1 MGERFTR
8 IGKYRNELITNFII
22 MCMNKRNYLTAAAM
36 ALAVLSSCGGQKEA
50 RNTSGIDLA
59 NMDTTVSAGQDF
71 FRYAC
76 GGWNDAHPLTAEY
89 SRYGT
94 FDQLAENNQKQLREL
109 IEGLASQQNEAGTVA
124 QKIGDLYNIAMD
136 SVARNEQGFAPV
148 KPMLDKIAALTDKSQ
163 IIPMSVEMR
172 RFQGIGTYF
181 NFYVYA
187 DPKNSALN
195 IFQMGQGGINLGE
208 KEYYLDTDSITEN
221 IRNEYKKYIAKL
233 FALSGFSEAEA
244 QQKVADVMEIET
256 SIAKVSRSAAEL
268 RNPEANYH
276 KMSYADLKKRIPG
289 IDWDAFMTGLGIQAP
304 AELNVEQVES
314 IQEVAR
320 LISALPVSKHVSYL
334 EYNLLDAAASCLSD
348 DFVAARFDFYGK
360 VMSGRQVNQ
369 PRWKR
374 AVNSVNGML
383 GELVG
388 EMYVEKYFPAAA
400 KERMLKL
407 VENLR
412 VALGERIDAQEWMS
426 DSTKVRAHEKLD
438 AFRVKVGYPDK
449 WKDYSKLEIKKDS
462 YWANVCRASEWGFND
477 MISRLGKPVDR
488 DEWLM
493 TPQTVNAYYNPS
505 TNEICFPAAI
515 LQPPFFNMDADDA
528 ANYGAIGV
536 VIGHEMTHG
545 FDDQGRQFD
554 KNGNLTDWWA
564 EGDADRFKE
573 RAQVMV
579 DFFNNIEVLPGLKGN
594 GQLTLGENLADHGG
608 LNVAYLAFRNAT
620 KDAPLEVK
628 EGFTPEQRFFIAYAT
643 LWAGNIRDEQ
653 ARVYTKSDPH
663 SLGKWRVNGA
673 LPHIQAWYD
682 AFQITPDDSLYVAP
696 ENRVN
701 IW

>member
-1 MGERFTR
+1 
-8 IGKYRNELITNFII
+8 
-22 MCMNKRNYLTAAAM
+22 MNKKNYVAVATLAFAMLT
-36 ALAVLSSCGGQKEA
+36 SCAGQKEA
-50 RNTSGIDLA
+50 KSTSGIDLA
-59 NMDTTVSAGQDF
+59 NMDTTVSAGTDF

-94 FDQLAENNQKQLREL
+94 FDELFENSQTQLREL
-109 IEGLASQQNEAGTVA
+109 IEGLAAQKNNQAGSA
-124 QKIGDLYNIAMD
+124 ARKIGDLYNMAMD
-136 SVARNEQGFAPV
+136 SVTLNKQGAEPV
-148 KPMLDKIAALTDKSQ
+148 KAMLDKIAGMKNKNE
-163 IIPMSVEMR
+163 IVPMMTEMAHI
-172 RFQGIGTYF
+172 GIGTYF
-181 NFYVYA
+181 HSYVYA
-187 DPKNSALN
+187 DPKNSSLN

-208 KEYYLDTDSITEN
+208 KEYYLDTDSITQN
-221 IRNEYKKYIAKL
+221 IREQYKLYIGKL
-233 FALSGFSEAEA
+233 FQLAGFSEADA

-256 SIAKVSRSAAEL
+256 AIAKVSRSATEL
-268 RNPEANYH
+268 RDPEANYH
-276 KMSYADLKKRIPG
+276 KMSFDELKKTIAG
-289 IDWDAFMTGLGIQAP
+289 IDWDAYMKGLGIQAP
-304 AELNVEQVES
+304 AELNVEQVEP

-320 LISALPVSKHVSYL
+320 LMNTLPLSKHVSYL

-360 VMSGRQVNQ
+360 VLSGRQVNQ

-400 KERMLKL
+400 KERMVKL
-407 VENLR
+407 VKNLQT
-412 VALGERIDAQEWMS
+412 ALGERIDAQEWMS
-426 DSTKVRAHEKLD
+426 DSTKIRAHEKL
-438 AFRVKVGYPDK
+438 ATFHVKVGYPDK
-449 WKDYSKLEIKKDS
+449 WKDYSKLEIKNDS

-477 MISRLGKPVDR
+477 MYSRIGKPVDK

-515 LQPPFFNMDADDA
+515 LQPPFFNMEADDA

-554 KNGNLTDWWA
+554 KDGNLTDWWA
-564 EGDADRFKE
+564 PGDADRFKE

-579 DFFNNIEVLPGLKGN
+579 DFFNKIEVLPGLQAN
-594 GQLTLGENLADHGG
+594 GELTLGENLADHGG
-608 LNVAYLAFRNAT
+608 LNVAYLAFQNAT
-620 KDAPLEVK
+620 KDAPLGVVD
-628 EGFTPEQRFFIAYAT
+628 GFTPEQRFFLAYAT

-653 ARVYTKSDPH
+653 IRVYTKSDPH

-682 AFQITPDDSLYVAP
+682 AFHITPSDPLYVAP

-701 IW
+701 VW

>member
-1 MGERFTR
+1 
-8 IGKYRNELITNFII
+8 
-22 MCMNKRNYLTAAAM
+22 MNKKNYVAVA
-36 ALAVLSSCGGQKEA
+36 ALALAMMTSCAGQKEA
-50 RNTSGIDLA
+50 KSTSGIDLA
-59 NMDTTVSAGQDF
+59 NMDTTVAAGTDF

-94 FDQLAENNQKQLREL
+94 FDQLFENSQKQLREL
-109 IEGLASQQNEAGTVA
+109 IEGLAAQKNNPAGSAA
-124 QKIGDLYNIAMD
+124 QKIGDLYNMAMD
-136 SVARNEQGFAPV
+136 SVTLNKQGAEPV
-148 KPMLDKIAALTDKSQ
+148 KAMLGKIAALKDKSE
-163 IIPMSVEMR
+163 IIPMMTEMAHI
-172 RFQGIGTYF
+172 GIGTYF
-181 NFYVYA
+181 HSYVYA
-187 DPKNSALN
+187 DPKNSSLN

-208 KEYYLDTDSITEN
+208 KEYYLDNDSITQN
-221 IRNEYKKYIAKL
+221 IREQYKVYIGKL
-233 FALSGFSEAEA
+233 FQLAGFTEAEA

-256 SIAKVSRSAAEL
+256 AIAKASRSATEL
-268 RNPEANYH
+268 RDPEANYH
-276 KMSYADLKKRIPG
+276 KMSFDELKKTISG
-289 IDWDAFMTGLGIQAP
+289 IDWDAYVKGLGIQAP
-304 AELNVEQVES
+304 AELNVEQVEP

-320 LISALPVSKHVSYL
+320 LVNTLPISKHVSYL

-360 VMSGRQVNQ
+360 VLSGRQVNQ

-400 KERMLKL
+400 KERMVKL
-407 VENLR
+407 VKNLQT
-412 VALGERIDAQEWMS
+412 ALGERINAQEWMS
-426 DSTKVRAHEKLD
+426 DSTKVKAQEKLA
-438 AFRVKVGYPDK
+438 AFHVKVGYPDK
-449 WKDYSKLEIKKDS
+449 WKDYSKLDIKKDS
-462 YWANVCRASEWGFND
+462 YWANVCRASEWSFND
-477 MISRLGKPVDR
+477 MYSRLGKPVDK

-515 LQPPFFNMDADDA
+515 LQPPFFNMEADDA

-554 KNGNLTDWWA
+554 KDGNLTDWWA
-564 EGDADRFKE
+564 PGDADRFKE

-579 DFFNNIEVLPGLKGN
+579 DFFNNIEVLPGLHAN
-594 GQLTLGENLADHGG
+594 GELTLGENLADHGG
-608 LNVAYLAFRNAT
+608 LNVAYLAFQNAT
-620 KDAPLEVK
+620 KDAPLGVVD
-628 EGFTPEQRFFIAYAT
+628 GFTPEQRFFLAYAT

-653 ARVYTKSDPH
+653 IRVYTKSDPH
-663 SLGKWRVNGA
+663 SLGRWRVNGA

-682 AFQITPDDSLYVAP
+682 AFHITPSDPLYVAP
-696 ENRVN
+696 EKRVN
-701 IW
+701 VW

>member
-1 MGERFTR
+1 
-8 IGKYRNELITNFII
+8 
-22 MCMNKRNYLTAAAM
+22 MNKKNYVAVATLAFAMLT
-36 ALAVLSSCGGQKEA
+36 SCAGQKEA
-50 RNTSGIDLA
+50 KSTSGIDLA
-59 NMDTTVSAGQDF
+59 NMDTTVSAGTDF

-94 FDQLAENNQKQLREL
+94 FDELFENSQKQLREL
-109 IEGLASQQNEAGTVA
+109 IEGLAAQKNNQAGSAA
-124 QKIGDLYNIAMD
+124 QKIGDLYNMAMD
-136 SVARNEQGFAPV
+136 SVTLNKQGAEPV
-148 KPMLDKIAALTDKSQ
+148 KAMLDKIAGLKDKSE
-163 IIPMSVEMR
+163 IVPMMTEMAHI
-172 RFQGIGTYF
+172 GIGTYF
-181 NFYVYA
+181 HSYVYA
-187 DPKNSALN
+187 DPKNSSLN

-208 KEYYLDTDSITEN
+208 KEYYLDTDSITQN
-221 IRNEYKKYIAKL
+221 IREQYKLYIGKL
-233 FALSGFSEAEA
+233 FQLAGFSEADA

-256 SIAKVSRSAAEL
+256 AIAKVSRSATEL
-268 RNPEANYH
+268 RDPEANYH
-276 KMSYADLKKRIPG
+276 KMSFDELKKTIAG
-289 IDWDAFMTGLGIQAP
+289 IDWDAYMKGLGIQAP
-304 AELNVEQVES
+304 AELNVEQVEP

-320 LISALPVSKHVSYL
+320 LMNTLPLSKHVSYL

-360 VMSGRQVNQ
+360 VLSGRQVNQ

-400 KERMLKL
+400 KERMVKL
-407 VENLR
+407 VKNLQT
-412 VALGERIDAQEWMS
+412 ALGERIDAQEWMS
-426 DSTKVRAHEKLD
+426 DSTKIRAHEKL
-438 AFRVKVGYPDK
+438 ATFHVKVGYPDK
-449 WKDYSKLEIKKDS
+449 WKDYSKLEIKNDS

-477 MISRLGKPVDR
+477 MYSRIGKPVDK

-515 LQPPFFNMDADDA
+515 LQPPFFNMEADDA

-554 KNGNLTDWWA
+554 KDGNLTDWWA
-564 EGDADRFKE
+564 PGDADRFKE

-579 DFFNNIEVLPGLKGN
+579 DFFNKIEVLPGLQAN
-594 GQLTLGENLADHGG
+594 GELTLGENLADHGG
-608 LNVAYLAFRNAT
+608 LNVAYLAFQNAT
-620 KDAPLEVK
+620 KDAPLGVVD
-628 EGFTPEQRFFIAYAT
+628 GFTPEQRFFLAYAT

-653 ARVYTKSDPH
+653 IRVYTKSDPH

-682 AFQITPDDSLYVAP
+682 AFHITPSDPLYVAP

-701 IW
+701 GW

>member
-1 MGERFTR
+1 
-8 IGKYRNELITNFII
+8 
-22 MCMNKRNYLTAAAM
+22 MNKKNYVAVATLAFAMLT
-36 ALAVLSSCGGQKEA
+36 SCAGQKEA
-50 RNTSGIDLA
+50 KSTSGIDLA
-59 NMDTTVSAGQDF
+59 NMDTTVSAGTDF

-94 FDQLAENNQKQLREL
+94 FDELFENSQKQLREL
-109 IEGLASQQNEAGTVA
+109 IEGLAAQKNNQAGSAA
-124 QKIGDLYNIAMD
+124 QKIGDLYNMAMD
-136 SVARNEQGFAPV
+136 SVTLNKQGAEPV
-148 KPMLDKIAALTDKSQ
+148 KAMLDKIAGMKDKSE
-163 IIPMSVEMR
+163 IVPMMTEMAHI
-172 RFQGIGTYF
+172 GIGTYF
-181 NFYVYA
+181 HSYVYA
-187 DPKNSALN
+187 DPKNSSLN

-208 KEYYLDTDSITEN
+208 KEYYLDTDSITQN
-221 IRNEYKKYIAKL
+221 IREQYKLYIGKL
-233 FALSGFSEAEA
+233 FQLAGFSEADA

-256 SIAKVSRSAAEL
+256 AIAKVSRSATEL
-268 RNPEANYH
+268 RDPEANYH
-276 KMSYADLKKRIPG
+276 KMSFDELKKTIAG
-289 IDWDAFMTGLGIQAP
+289 IDWDAYMKGLGIQAP
-304 AELNVEQVES
+304 AELNVEQVEP

-320 LISALPVSKHVSYL
+320 LMNTLPLSKHVSYL

-360 VMSGRQVNQ
+360 VLSGRQVNQ

-388 EMYVEKYFPAAA
+388 EMYVEKYFPAPA
-400 KERMLKL
+400 KERMVKL
-407 VENLR
+407 VKNLQT
-412 VALGERIDAQEWMS
+412 ALGERIDAQEWMS
-426 DSTKVRAHEKLD
+426 DSTKIRAHEKLA
-438 AFRVKVGYPDK
+438 AFHVKVGYPDK
-449 WKDYSKLEIKKDS
+449 WKDYSKLEIKNDS

-477 MISRLGKPVDR
+477 MYSRIGKPVDK

-515 LQPPFFNMDADDA
+515 LQPPFFNMEADDA

-554 KNGNLTDWWA
+554 KDGNLTDWWA
-564 EGDADRFKE
+564 PGDADRFKE

-579 DFFNNIEVLPGLKGN
+579 DFFNKIEVLPGLQAN
-594 GQLTLGENLADHGG
+594 GELTLGENLADHGG
-608 LNVAYLAFRNAT
+608 LNVAYLAFQNAT
-620 KDAPLEVK
+620 KDAPLGVVD
-628 EGFTPEQRFFIAYAT
+628 GFTPEQRFFLAYAT

-653 ARVYTKSDPH
+653 IRVYTKSDPH

-682 AFQITPDDSLYVAP
+682 AFHITPSDPLYVAP

-701 IW
+701 VW

>member
-1 MGERFTR
+1 
-8 IGKYRNELITNFII
+8 
-22 MCMNKRNYLTAAAM
+22 MNKKNYVAVATLAFAMLT
-36 ALAVLSSCGGQKEA
+36 SCAGQKEA
-50 RNTSGIDLA
+50 KSTSGINLA
-59 NMDTTVSAGQDF
+59 NMDTTVSAGTDF

-94 FDQLAENNQKQLREL
+94 FDELFENSQTQLREL
-109 IEGLASQQNEAGTVA
+109 IEGLAAQKNNQAGSAA
-124 QKIGDLYNIAMD
+124 QKIGDLYNMAMD
-136 SVARNEQGFAPV
+136 SVTLNKQGAEPV
-148 KPMLDKIAALTDKSQ
+148 KAMLDKIAGMKDKSE
-163 IIPMSVEMR
+163 IVPMMTEMAHI
-172 RFQGIGTYF
+172 GIGTYF
-181 NFYVYA
+181 HSYVYA
-187 DPKNSALN
+187 DPKNSSLN

-208 KEYYLDTDSITEN
+208 KEYYLDTDSITQN
-221 IRNEYKKYIAKL
+221 IREQYKLYIGKL
-233 FALSGFSEAEA
+233 FQLAGFSEADA

-256 SIAKVSRSAAEL
+256 AIAKVSRSATEL
-268 RNPEANYH
+268 RDPEANYH
-276 KMSYADLKKRIPG
+276 KMSFDELKKTIAG
-289 IDWDAFMTGLGIQAP
+289 IDWDAYMKGLGIQAP
-304 AELNVEQVES
+304 AELNVEQVEP

-320 LISALPVSKHVSYL
+320 LMNTLPLSKHVSYL

-360 VMSGRQVNQ
+360 VLSGRQVNQ

-400 KERMLKL
+400 KERMVKL
-407 VENLR
+407 VKNLQT
-412 VALGERIDAQEWMS
+412 ALGERIDAQEWMS
-426 DSTKVRAHEKLD
+426 DSTKIRAHEKLA
-438 AFRVKVGYPDK
+438 AFHVKVGYPDK
-449 WKDYSKLEIKKDS
+449 WKDYSKLEIKNDS

-477 MISRLGKPVDR
+477 MYSRIGKPVDK

-515 LQPPFFNMDADDA
+515 LQPPFFNMEADDA

-554 KNGNLTDWWA
+554 KDGNLTDWWA
-564 EGDADRFKE
+564 PGDADRFKE

-579 DFFNNIEVLPGLKGN
+579 DFFNKIEVLPGLQAN
-594 GQLTLGENLADHGG
+594 GELTLGENLADHGG
-608 LNVAYLAFRNAT
+608 LNVAYLAFQNAT
-620 KDAPLEVK
+620 KDAPLGVVD
-628 EGFTPEQRFFIAYAT
+628 GFTPEQRFFLAYAT

-653 ARVYTKSDPH
+653 IRVYTKSDPH

-682 AFQITPDDSLYVAP
+682 AFHITPSDPLYVAP

-701 IW
+701 VW

>member
-1 MGERFTR
+1 
-8 IGKYRNELITNFII
+8 
-22 MCMNKRNYLTAAAM
+22 MNKKNYVAVATLAFAMLT
-36 ALAVLSSCGGQKEA
+36 SCAGQKEA
-50 RNTSGIDLA
+50 KSTSGIDLA
-59 NMDTTVSAGQDF
+59 NMDTTVSAGTDF

-94 FDQLAENNQKQLREL
+94 FDELFENSQKQLREL
-109 IEGLASQQNEAGTVA
+109 IEGLAAQKNNQAGSAA
-124 QKIGDLYNIAMD
+124 QKIGDLYNMAMD
-136 SVARNEQGFAPV
+136 SVTLNKQGAEPV
-148 KPMLDKIAALTDKSQ
+148 KAMLDKIAGLKDKSE
-163 IIPMSVEMR
+163 IVPMMTEMAHI
-172 RFQGIGTYF
+172 GIGTYF
-181 NFYVYA
+181 HSYVYA
-187 DPKNSALN
+187 DPKNSSLN

-208 KEYYLDTDSITEN
+208 KEYYLDTDSITQN
-221 IRNEYKKYIAKL
+221 IREQYKLYIGKL
-233 FALSGFSEAEA
+233 FQLAGFSEADA

-256 SIAKVSRSAAEL
+256 AIAKVSRSATEL
-268 RNPEANYH
+268 RDPEANYH
-276 KMSYADLKKRIPG
+276 KMSFDELKKTIAG
-289 IDWDAFMTGLGIQAP
+289 IDWDAYMKGLGIQAP
-304 AELNVEQVES
+304 AELNVEQVEP

-320 LISALPVSKHVSYL
+320 LMNTLPLSKHVSYL

-360 VMSGRQVNQ
+360 VLSGRQVNQ

-400 KERMLKL
+400 KERMVKL
-407 VENLR
+407 VKNLQT
-412 VALGERIDAQEWMS
+412 ALGERIDAQEWMS
-426 DSTKVRAHEKLD
+426 DSTKIRAHEKLA
-438 AFRVKVGYPDK
+438 AFHVKVGYPDK
-449 WKDYSKLEIKKDS
+449 WKDYSKLEIKNDS

-477 MISRLGKPVDR
+477 MYSRIGKPVDK

-515 LQPPFFNMDADDA
+515 LQPPFFNMEADDA

-554 KNGNLTDWWA
+554 KDGNLTDWWA
-564 EGDADRFKE
+564 PGDADRFKE

-579 DFFNNIEVLPGLKGN
+579 DFFNKIEVLPGLQAN
-594 GQLTLGENLADHGG
+594 GELTLGENLADHGG
-608 LNVAYLAFRNAT
+608 LNVAYLAFQNAT
-620 KDAPLEVK
+620 KDAPLGVVD
-628 EGFTPEQRFFIAYAT
+628 GFTPEQRFFLAYAT

-653 ARVYTKSDPH
+653 IRVYTKSDPH

-682 AFQITPDDSLYVAP
+682 AFHITPSDPLYVAP
-696 ENRVN
+696 EKRVN
-701 IW
+701 VW

>member
-1 MGERFTR
+1 
-8 IGKYRNELITNFII
+8 
-22 MCMNKRNYLTAAAM
+22 MNKKNYVAVATLAFAMLT
-36 ALAVLSSCGGQKEA
+36 SCAGQKEA
-50 RNTSGIDLA
+50 KSTSGIDLA
-59 NMDTTVSAGQDF
+59 NMDTTVSAGTDF

-94 FDQLAENNQKQLREL
+94 FDELFENSQKQLREL
-109 IEGLASQQNEAGTVA
+109 IEGLAAQKNNQAGSAA
-124 QKIGDLYNIAMD
+124 QKIGDLYNMAMD
-136 SVARNEQGFAPV
+136 SVTLNKQGAEPV
-148 KPMLDKIAALTDKSQ
+148 KAMLDKIAGMKDKSE
-163 IIPMSVEMR
+163 IVPMMTEMAHI
-172 RFQGIGTYF
+172 GIGTYF
-181 NFYVYA
+181 HSYVYA
-187 DPKNSALN
+187 DPKNSSLN

-208 KEYYLDTDSITEN
+208 KDYYLDTDSITQN
-221 IRNEYKKYIAKL
+221 IREQYKLYIGKL
-233 FALSGFSEAEA
+233 FQLAGFSEADA

-256 SIAKVSRSAAEL
+256 AIAKVSRSATEL
-268 RNPEANYH
+268 RDPEANYH
-276 KMSYADLKKRIPG
+276 KMSFDELKKTIAG
-289 IDWDAFMTGLGIQAP
+289 IDWDAYMKGLGIQAP
-304 AELNVEQVES
+304 AELNVEQVEP

-320 LISALPVSKHVSYL
+320 LMNTLPLSKHVSYL

-360 VMSGRQVNQ
+360 VLSGRQVNQ

-400 KERMLKL
+400 KERMVKL
-407 VENLR
+407 VKNLQT
-412 VALGERIDAQEWMS
+412 ALGERIDAQEWMS
-426 DSTKVRAHEKLD
+426 DSTKIRAHEKL
-438 AFRVKVGYPDK
+438 ATFHVKVGYPDK
-449 WKDYSKLEIKKDS
+449 WKDYSKLEIKNDS

-477 MISRLGKPVDR
+477 MYSRIGKPVDK

-515 LQPPFFNMDADDA
+515 LQPPFFNMEADDA

-554 KNGNLTDWWA
+554 KDGNLTDWWA
-564 EGDADRFKE
+564 PGDADRFKE

-579 DFFNNIEVLPGLKGN
+579 DFFNKIEVLPGLQAN
-594 GQLTLGENLADHGG
+594 GELTLGENLADHGG
-608 LNVAYLAFRNAT
+608 LNVAYLAFQNAT
-620 KDAPLEVK
+620 KDAPLGVVD
-628 EGFTPEQRFFIAYAT
+628 GFTPEQRFFLAYAT

-653 ARVYTKSDPH
+653 IRVYTKSDPH

-682 AFQITPDDSLYVAP
+682 AFHITPSDPLYVAP

-701 IW
+701 VW

>member
-1 MGERFTR
+1 
-8 IGKYRNELITNFII
+8 
-22 MCMNKRNYLTAAAM
+22 MNKKNYVAVATLAFAMLT
-36 ALAVLSSCGGQKEA
+36 SCAGQKEA
-50 RNTSGIDLA
+50 KSTSGIDLA
-59 NMDTTVSAGQDF
+59 NMDTTVSAGTDF

-94 FDQLAENNQKQLREL
+94 FDELFENSQKQLREL
-109 IEGLASQQNEAGTVA
+109 IEGLAAQKNNQAGSAA
-124 QKIGDLYNIAMD
+124 QKIGDLYNMAMD
-136 SVARNEQGFAPV
+136 SVTLNKQGAEPV
-148 KPMLDKIAALTDKSQ
+148 KAMLDKIAGMKDKSE
-163 IIPMSVEMR
+163 IVPMMTEMAHI
-172 RFQGIGTYF
+172 GIGTYF
-181 NFYVYA
+181 RSYVYA
-187 DPKNSALN
+187 DPKNSSLN

-208 KEYYLDTDSITEN
+208 KEYYLDTDSITQN
-221 IRNEYKKYIAKL
+221 IREQYKLYIGKL
-233 FALSGFSEAEA
+233 FQLAGFSEADA

-256 SIAKVSRSAAEL
+256 AIAKVSRSATEL
-268 RNPEANYH
+268 RDPEANYH
-276 KMSYADLKKRIPG
+276 KMSFDELKKTIAG
-289 IDWDAFMTGLGIQAP
+289 IDWDAYMKGLGVQAP
-304 AELNVEQVES
+304 AELNVEQVEP

-320 LISALPVSKHVSYL
+320 LMNTLPLSKHVSYL

-360 VMSGRQVNQ
+360 ILSGRQVNQ

-400 KERMLKL
+400 KERMVKL
-407 VENLR
+407 VKNLQT
-412 VALGERIDAQEWMS
+412 ALGERIDAQEWMS
-426 DSTKVRAHEKLD
+426 DSTKIRAHEKLA
-438 AFRVKVGYPDK
+438 AFHVKVGYPDK
-449 WKDYSKLEIKKDS
+449 WKDYSKLEIKNDS

-477 MISRLGKPVDR
+477 MYSRIGKPVDK

-515 LQPPFFNMDADDA
+515 LQPPFFNMEADDA

-554 KNGNLTDWWA
+554 KDGNLTDWWA
-564 EGDADRFKE
+564 PGDADRFKE

-579 DFFNNIEVLPGLKGN
+579 DFFNKIEVLPGLQAN
-594 GQLTLGENLADHGG
+594 GELTLGENLADHGG
-608 LNVAYLAFRNAT
+608 LNVAYLAFQNAT
-620 KDAPLEVK
+620 KDAPLGVVD
-628 EGFTPEQRFFIAYAT
+628 GFTPEQRFFLAYAT

-653 ARVYTKSDPH
+653 IRVYTKSDPH

-682 AFQITPDDSLYVAP
+682 AFHITPSDPLYVAP

-701 IW
+701 VW

>member
-1 MGERFTR
+1 
-8 IGKYRNELITNFII
+8 
-22 MCMNKRNYLTAAAM
+22 MNKKNYVAVATLAFAMLT
-36 ALAVLSSCGGQKEA
+36 SCAGQKEA
-50 RNTSGIDLA
+50 KSTSGIDLA
-59 NMDTTVSAGQDF
+59 NMDTTVSAGTDF

-94 FDQLAENNQKQLREL
+94 FDELFENSQTQLREL
-109 IEGLASQQNEAGTVA
+109 IEGLAAQKNNQAGSAA
-124 QKIGDLYNIAMD
+124 QKIGDLYNMAMD
-136 SVARNEQGFAPV
+136 SVTLNKQGAEPV
-148 KPMLDKIAALTDKSQ
+148 KAMLDKIAGLKDKSE
-163 IIPMSVEMR
+163 IVPMMTEMAHI
-172 RFQGIGTYF
+172 GIGTYF
-181 NFYVYA
+181 HSYVYA
-187 DPKNSALN
+187 DPKNSSLN

-208 KEYYLDTDSITEN
+208 KEYYLDTDSITQN
-221 IRNEYKKYIAKL
+221 IREQYKLYIGKL
-233 FALSGFSEAEA
+233 FQLAGFSEADA

-256 SIAKVSRSAAEL
+256 AIAKVSRSATEL
-268 RNPEANYH
+268 RDPEANYH
-276 KMSYADLKKRIPG
+276 KMSFDELKKTIAG
-289 IDWDAFMTGLGIQAP
+289 IDWDAYMKGLGIQAP
-304 AELNVEQVES
+304 AELNVEQVEP

-320 LISALPVSKHVSYL
+320 LMNTLPLSKHVSYL

-360 VMSGRQVNQ
+360 VLSGRQVNQ

-400 KERMLKL
+400 KERMVKL
-407 VENLR
+407 VKNLQT
-412 VALGERIDAQEWMS
+412 ALGERIDAQEWMS
-426 DSTKVRAHEKLD
+426 DSTKIRAHEKL
-438 AFRVKVGYPDK
+438 ATFHVKVGYPDK
-449 WKDYSKLEIKKDS
+449 WKDYSKLEIKNDS

-477 MISRLGKPVDR
+477 MYSRIGKPVDK

-515 LQPPFFNMDADDA
+515 LQPPFFNMEADDA

-554 KNGNLTDWWA
+554 KDGNLTDWWA
-564 EGDADRFKE
+564 PGDADRFKE

-579 DFFNNIEVLPGLKGN
+579 DFFNKIEVLPGLQAN
-594 GQLTLGENLADHGG
+594 GELTLGENLADHGG
-608 LNVAYLAFRNAT
+608 LNVAYLAFQNAT
-620 KDAPLEVK
+620 KDAPLGLVD
-628 EGFTPEQRFFIAYAT
+628 GFTPEQRFFLAYAT

-653 ARVYTKSDPH
+653 IRVYTKSDPH

-682 AFQITPDDSLYVAP
+682 AFHITPSDPLYVAP

-701 IW
+701 VW

>member
-1 MGERFTR
+1 
-8 IGKYRNELITNFII
+8 
-22 MCMNKRNYLTAAAM
+22 MNKKNYVAVATLAFAMLT
-36 ALAVLSSCGGQKEA
+36 SCAGQKEA
-50 RNTSGIDLA
+50 KSTSGIDLA
-59 NMDTTVSAGQDF
+59 NMDTTVSAGTDF

-94 FDQLAENNQKQLREL
+94 FDELFENSQKQLREL
-109 IEGLASQQNEAGTVA
+109 IEGLAAQKNNQAGSAA
-124 QKIGDLYNIAMD
+124 QKIGDLYNMAMD
-136 SVARNEQGFAPV
+136 SVTLNKQGAEPV
-148 KPMLDKIAALTDKSQ
+148 KAMLDKIAGMKDKSE
-163 IIPMSVEMR
+163 IVPMMTEMAHI
-172 RFQGIGTYF
+172 GIGTYF
-181 NFYVYA
+181 HSYVYA
-187 DPKNSALN
+187 DPKNSSLN

-208 KEYYLDTDSITEN
+208 KEYYLDTDSITQN
-221 IRNEYKKYIAKL
+221 IREQYKLYIGKL
-233 FALSGFSEAEA
+233 FQLAGFSEADA

-256 SIAKVSRSAAEL
+256 AIAKVSRSATEL
-268 RNPEANYH
+268 RDPEANYH
-276 KMSYADLKKRIPG
+276 KMSFDELKKTIAG
-289 IDWDAFMTGLGIQAP
+289 IDWDAYMKGLGIQAP
-304 AELNVEQVES
+304 AELNVEQVEP

-320 LISALPVSKHVSYL
+320 LMNTLPLSKHVSYL

-360 VMSGRQVNQ
+360 VLSGRQVNQ

-400 KERMLKL
+400 KERMVKL
-407 VENLR
+407 VKNLQT
-412 VALGERIDAQEWMS
+412 ALGERIDAQEWMS
-426 DSTKVRAHEKLD
+426 DSTKIRAHEKL
-438 AFRVKVGYPDK
+438 ATFHVKVGYPDK
-449 WKDYSKLEIKKDS
+449 WKDYSKLEIKNDS

-477 MISRLGKPVDR
+477 MYSRIGKPVDK

-515 LQPPFFNMDADDA
+515 LQPPFFNMEADDA

-554 KNGNLTDWWA
+554 KDGNLTDWWA
-564 EGDADRFKE
+564 PGDADRFKE

-579 DFFNNIEVLPGLKGN
+579 DFFNKIEVLPGLQDN
-594 GQLTLGENLADHGG
+594 GELTLGENLADHGG
-608 LNVAYLAFRNAT
+608 LNVAYLAFQNAT
-620 KDAPLEVK
+620 KDAPLGVVD
-628 EGFTPEQRFFIAYAT
+628 GFTPEQRFFLAYAT

-653 ARVYTKSDPH
+653 IRVYTKSDPH

-682 AFQITPDDSLYVAP
+682 AFHITPSDPLYVAP

-701 IW
+701 VW

>member
-1 MGERFTR
+1 
-8 IGKYRNELITNFII
+8 
-22 MCMNKRNYLTAAAM
+22 MNKKNYVAVATLAFAMLT
-36 ALAVLSSCGGQKEA
+36 SCAGQKEA
-50 RNTSGIDLA
+50 KSTSGIDLA
-59 NMDTTVSAGQDF
+59 NMDTTVSAGTDF

-94 FDQLAENNQKQLREL
+94 FDELFENSQKQLREL
-109 IEGLASQQNEAGTVA
+109 IEGLAAQKNNQAGSAA
-124 QKIGDLYNIAMD
+124 QKIGDLYNMAMD
-136 SVARNEQGFAPV
+136 SVTLNKQGAEPV
-148 KPMLDKIAALTDKSQ
+148 KAMLDKIAGMKDKSE
-163 IIPMSVEMR
+163 IVPMMTEMAHI
-172 RFQGIGTYF
+172 GIGTYLHS
-181 NFYVYA
+181 YVYA
-187 DPKNSALN
+187 DPKNSSLN

-208 KEYYLDTDSITEN
+208 KEYYLDTDSITQN
-221 IRNEYKKYIAKL
+221 IREQYKLYIGKL
-233 FALSGFSEAEA
+233 FQLAGFSEADA

-256 SIAKVSRSAAEL
+256 AIAKVSRSATEL
-268 RNPEANYH
+268 RDPEANYH
-276 KMSYADLKKRIPG
+276 KMSFDELKKTIAG
-289 IDWDAFMTGLGIQAP
+289 IDWDAYMKGLGIQAP
-304 AELNVEQVES
+304 AELNVEQVEP

-320 LISALPVSKHVSYL
+320 LMNTLPLSKHVSYL

-360 VMSGRQVNQ
+360 VLSGRQVNQ

-400 KERMLKL
+400 KERMVKL
-407 VENLR
+407 VKNLQT
-412 VALGERIDAQEWMS
+412 ALGERIDAQEWMS
-426 DSTKVRAHEKLD
+426 DSTKIRAHEKL
-438 AFRVKVGYPDK
+438 ATFHVKVGYPDK
-449 WKDYSKLEIKKDS
+449 WKDYSKLEIKNDS

-477 MISRLGKPVDR
+477 MYSRIGKPVDK

-515 LQPPFFNMDADDA
+515 LQPPFFNMEADDA

-554 KNGNLTDWWA
+554 KDGNLTDWWA
-564 EGDADRFKE
+564 PGDADRFKE

-579 DFFNNIEVLPGLKGN
+579 DFFNKIEVLPGLQAN
-594 GQLTLGENLADHGG
+594 GELTLGENLADHGG
-608 LNVAYLAFRNAT
+608 LNVAYLAFQNAT
-620 KDAPLEVK
+620 KDAPLGVVD
-628 EGFTPEQRFFIAYAT
+628 GFTPEQRFFLAYAT

-653 ARVYTKSDPH
+653 IRVYTKSDPH

-682 AFQITPDDSLYVAP
+682 AFHITPSDPLYVAP

-701 IW
+701 VW

>member
-1 MGERFTR
+1 
-8 IGKYRNELITNFII
+8 
-22 MCMNKRNYLTAAAM
+22 MNKKNYVAVATLAFAMLT
-36 ALAVLSSCGGQKEA
+36 SCAGQKEA
-50 RNTSGIDLA
+50 KSTSGIDLA
-59 NMDTTVSAGQDF
+59 NMDTTVSAGTDF

-94 FDQLAENNQKQLREL
+94 FDELFENSQKQLREL
-109 IEGLASQQNEAGTVA
+109 IEGLAAQKNNQAGSAA
-124 QKIGDLYNIAMD
+124 QKIGDLYNMAMD
-136 SVARNEQGFAPV
+136 SVTLNKQGAEPV
-148 KPMLDKIAALTDKSQ
+148 KAMLDKIADMKDKSE
-163 IIPMSVEMR
+163 IVPMMTEMAHI
-172 RFQGIGTYF
+172 GIGTYF
-181 NFYVYA
+181 RSYVYA
-187 DPKNSALN
+187 DPKNSSLN

-208 KEYYLDTDSITEN
+208 KEYYLDTDSITQN
-221 IRNEYKKYIAKL
+221 IREQYKLYIGKL
-233 FALSGFSEAEA
+233 FQLAGFSEADA

-256 SIAKVSRSAAEL
+256 AIAKVSRSATEL
-268 RNPEANYH
+268 RDPEANYH
-276 KMSYADLKKRIPG
+276 KMSFDELKKTIAG
-289 IDWDAFMTGLGIQAP
+289 IDWDAYMKGLGIQAP
-304 AELNVEQVES
+304 AELNVEQVEP

-320 LISALPVSKHVSYL
+320 LMNTLPLSKHVSYL

-360 VMSGRQVNQ
+360 VLSGRQVNQ

-400 KERMLKL
+400 KERMVKL
-407 VENLR
+407 VKNLQA
-412 VALGERIDAQEWMS
+412 ALGERIDAQEWMS
-426 DSTKVRAHEKLD
+426 DSTKIRAHEKLA
-438 AFRVKVGYPDK
+438 AFHVKVGYPDK
-449 WKDYSKLEIKKDS
+449 WKDYSKLEIKNDS

-477 MISRLGKPVDR
+477 MYSRIGKPVDK

-515 LQPPFFNMDADDA
+515 LQPPFFNMEADDA

-554 KNGNLTDWWA
+554 KDGNLTDWWA
-564 EGDADRFKE
+564 PGDADRFKE

-579 DFFNNIEVLPGLKGN
+579 DFFNKIEVLPGLQAN
-594 GQLTLGENLADHGG
+594 GELTLGENLADHGG
-608 LNVAYLAFRNAT
+608 LNVAYLAFQNAT
-620 KDAPLEVK
+620 KDAPLGVVD
-628 EGFTPEQRFFIAYAT
+628 GFTPEQRFFLAYAT

-653 ARVYTKSDPH
+653 IRVYTKSDPH

-682 AFQITPDDSLYVAP
+682 AFHITPSDPLYVAP

-701 IW
+701 VW

>member
-1 MGERFTR
+1 
-8 IGKYRNELITNFII
+8 
-22 MCMNKRNYLTAAAM
+22 MNKKNYVAVATLAFAMLT
-36 ALAVLSSCGGQKEA
+36 SCAGQKEA
-50 RNTSGIDLA
+50 KSTSGIDLA
-59 NMDTTVSAGQDF
+59 NMDTTVSAGTDF

-94 FDQLAENNQKQLREL
+94 FDELFENSQKQLREL
-109 IEGLASQQNEAGTVA
+109 IEGLAAQKNNQAGSAA
-124 QKIGDLYNIAMD
+124 QKIGDLYNMAMD
-136 SVARNEQGFAPV
+136 SVTLNKQGAEPV
-148 KPMLDKIAALTDKSQ
+148 KAMLDKIAGLKDKSE
-163 IIPMSVEMR
+163 IVPMMTEMAHI
-172 RFQGIGTYF
+172 GIGTYF
-181 NFYVYA
+181 HSYVYA
-187 DPKNSALN
+187 DPKNSSLN

-208 KEYYLDTDSITEN
+208 KEYYLDTDSITQN
-221 IRNEYKKYIAKL
+221 IREQYKLYIGKL
-233 FALSGFSEAEA
+233 FQLAGFSEADA

-256 SIAKVSRSAAEL
+256 AIAKVSRSATEL
-268 RNPEANYH
+268 RDPEANYH
-276 KMSYADLKKRIPG
+276 KMSFDELKKTIAG
-289 IDWDAFMTGLGIQAP
+289 IDWDAYMKGLGVQAP
-304 AELNVEQVES
+304 AELNVEQVEP

-320 LISALPVSKHVSYL
+320 LMNTLPLSKHVSYL

-360 VMSGRQVNQ
+360 VLSGRQVNQ

-400 KERMLKL
+400 KERMVKL
-407 VENLR
+407 VKNLQT
-412 VALGERIDAQEWMS
+412 ALGERIDAQEWMS
-426 DSTKVRAHEKLD
+426 DSTKIRAHEKL
-438 AFRVKVGYPDK
+438 ATFHVKVGYPDK
-449 WKDYSKLEIKKDS
+449 WKDYSKLEIKNDS

-477 MISRLGKPVDR
+477 MYSRIGKPVDK

-515 LQPPFFNMDADDA
+515 LQPPFFNMEADDA

-554 KNGNLTDWWA
+554 KDGNLTDWWA
-564 EGDADRFKE
+564 PGDADRFKE

-579 DFFNNIEVLPGLKGN
+579 DFFNKIEVLPGLQAN
-594 GQLTLGENLADHGG
+594 GELTLGENLADHGG
-608 LNVAYLAFRNAT
+608 LNVAYLAFQNAT
-620 KDAPLEVK
+620 KDAPFGVVD
-628 EGFTPEQRFFIAYAT
+628 GFTPEQRFFLAYAT

-653 ARVYTKSDPH
+653 IRVYTKSDPH

-682 AFQITPDDSLYVAP
+682 AFHITPSDPLYVAP

-701 IW
+701 VW

>member
-1 MGERFTR
+1 
-8 IGKYRNELITNFII
+8 
-22 MCMNKRNYLTAAAM
+22 MNKKNYVAVATLAFAMLT
-36 ALAVLSSCGGQKEA
+36 SCAGQKEA
-50 RNTSGIDLA
+50 KSTSGIDLA
-59 NMDTTVSAGQDF
+59 NMDTTVSAGTDF

-94 FDQLAENNQKQLREL
+94 FDELFENSQKQLREL
-109 IEGLASQQNEAGTVA
+109 IEGLAAQKNNQAGSAA
-124 QKIGDLYNIAMD
+124 QKIGDLYNMAMD
-136 SVARNEQGFAPV
+136 SVTLNKQGAEPV
-148 KPMLDKIAALTDKSQ
+148 KAMLDKIAGMKDKSE
-163 IIPMSVEMR
+163 IVPMMTEMAHI
-172 RFQGIGTYF
+172 GIGTYF
-181 NFYVYA
+181 HSYVYA
-187 DPKNSALN
+187 DPKNSSLN

-208 KEYYLDTDSITEN
+208 KEYYLDTDSITQN
-221 IRNEYKKYIAKL
+221 IREQYKLYIGKL
-233 FALSGFSEAEA
+233 FQLAGFSEADA

-256 SIAKVSRSAAEL
+256 AIAKVSCSATEL
-268 RNPEANYH
+268 RDPEANYH
-276 KMSYADLKKRIPG
+276 KMSFDELKKTIAG
-289 IDWDAFMTGLGIQAP
+289 IDWDAYMKGLGIQAP
-304 AELNVEQVES
+304 AELNVEQVEP

-320 LISALPVSKHVSYL
+320 LMNTLPLSKHVSYL

-360 VMSGRQVNQ
+360 VLSGRQVNQ

-400 KERMLKL
+400 KERMVKL
-407 VENLR
+407 VKNLQT
-412 VALGERIDAQEWMS
+412 ALGERIDAQEWMS
-426 DSTKVRAHEKLD
+426 DSTKIRAHEKLA
-438 AFRVKVGYPDK
+438 AFHVKVGYPDK
-449 WKDYSKLEIKKDS
+449 WKDYSKLEIKNDS

-477 MISRLGKPVDR
+477 MYSRIGKPVDK

-515 LQPPFFNMDADDA
+515 LQPPFFNMEADDA

-554 KNGNLTDWWA
+554 KDGNLTDWWA
-564 EGDADRFKE
+564 PGDADRFKE

-579 DFFNNIEVLPGLKGN
+579 DFFNKIEVLPGLQAN
-594 GQLTLGENLADHGG
+594 GELTLGENLADHGG
-608 LNVAYLAFRNAT
+608 LNVAYLAFQNAT
-620 KDAPLEVK
+620 KDAPLGVVD
-628 EGFTPEQRFFIAYAT
+628 GFTPEQRFFLAYAT

-653 ARVYTKSDPH
+653 IRVYTKSDPH

-682 AFQITPDDSLYVAP
+682 AFHITPSDPLYVAP

-701 IW
+701 VW

>member
-1 MGERFTR
+1 
-8 IGKYRNELITNFII
+8 
-22 MCMNKRNYLTAAAM
+22 MNKKNYVAVATLAFAMLT
-36 ALAVLSSCGGQKEA
+36 SCAGQKEA
-50 RNTSGIDLA
+50 KSTSGIDLA
-59 NMDTTVSAGQDF
+59 NMDTTVSAGTDF

-94 FDQLAENNQKQLREL
+94 FDELFENSQKQLREL
-109 IEGLASQQNEAGTVA
+109 IEGLAAQKNNQAGSAA
-124 QKIGDLYNIAMD
+124 QKIGDLYNMAMD
-136 SVARNEQGFAPV
+136 SVTLNKQGAEPV
-148 KPMLDKIAALTDKSQ
+148 KAMLDKIAGMKDKSE
-163 IIPMSVEMR
+163 IVPMMTEMAHI
-172 RFQGIGTYF
+172 GIGTYF
-181 NFYVYA
+181 HSYVYA
-187 DPKNSALN
+187 DPKNSSLN

-208 KEYYLDTDSITEN
+208 KEYYLDTDSITQN
-221 IRNEYKKYIAKL
+221 IREQYKLYIGKL
-233 FALSGFSEAEA
+233 FQLAGFSEADA

-256 SIAKVSRSAAEL
+256 AIAKVSRSATEL
-268 RNPEANYH
+268 RDPEANYH
-276 KMSYADLKKRIPG
+276 KMSFDELKKTIAG
-289 IDWDAFMTGLGIQAP
+289 IDWDAYMKGLGIQAP
-304 AELNVEQVES
+304 AELNVEQVEP

-320 LISALPVSKHVSYL
+320 LMNTLPLSKHVSYL

-360 VMSGRQVNQ
+360 VLSGRQVNQ

-400 KERMLKL
+400 KERMVKL
-407 VENLR
+407 VKNLQT
-412 VALGERIDAQEWMS
+412 ALGERIDAQEWMS
-426 DSTKVRAHEKLD
+426 DSTKIRAHEKLA
-438 AFRVKVGYPDK
+438 AFHVKVGYPDK
-449 WKDYSKLEIKKDS
+449 WKDYSKLEIKNDS

-477 MISRLGKPVDR
+477 MYSRIGKPVDK

-515 LQPPFFNMDADDA
+515 LQPPFFNMEADDA

-554 KNGNLTDWWA
+554 KDGNLTDWWA
-564 EGDADRFKE
+564 PGDADRFKE

-579 DFFNNIEVLPGLKGN
+579 DFFNKIEVLPGLQAN
-594 GQLTLGENLADHGG
+594 GELTLGENLADHGG
-608 LNVAYLAFRNAT
+608 LNVAYLAFQNAT
-620 KDAPLEVK
+620 KDAPLGVVD
-628 EGFTPEQRFFIAYAT
+628 GFTPEQRFFLAYAT

-653 ARVYTKSDPH
+653 IRVYTKSDPH

-682 AFQITPDDSLYVAP
+682 AFHITPSDPLYVAS

-701 IW
+701 VW

>member
-1 MGERFTR
+1 
-8 IGKYRNELITNFII
+8 
-22 MCMNKRNYLTAAAM
+22 MNKKNYVAVATLAFAMLT
-36 ALAVLSSCGGQKEA
+36 SCAGQKEA
-50 RNTSGIDLA
+50 KSTSGIDLA
-59 NMDTTVSAGQDF
+59 NMDTTVSAGTDF

-94 FDQLAENNQKQLREL
+94 FDELFENSQKQLREL
-109 IEGLASQQNEAGTVA
+109 IEGLAAQNNNQAGSAA
-124 QKIGDLYNIAMD
+124 QKIGDLYNMAMD
-136 SVARNEQGFAPV
+136 SVTLNKQGAEPV
-148 KPMLDKIAALTDKSQ
+148 KAMLDKIAGMKDKSE
-163 IIPMSVEMR
+163 IVPMMTEMAHI
-172 RFQGIGTYF
+172 GIGTYF
-181 NFYVYA
+181 HSYVYA
-187 DPKNSALN
+187 DPKNSSLN

-208 KEYYLDTDSITEN
+208 KEYYLDTDSITQN
-221 IRNEYKKYIAKL
+221 IREQYKLYIGKL
-233 FALSGFSEAEA
+233 FQLAGFSEADA
-244 QQKVADVMEIET
+244 QQKVADVMELET
-256 SIAKVSRSAAEL
+256 AIAKVSRSATEL
-268 RNPEANYH
+268 RDPEANYH
-276 KMSYADLKKRIPG
+276 KMSFDELKKTIAG
-289 IDWDAFMTGLGIQAP
+289 IDWDAYMKGLGIQAP
-304 AELNVEQVES
+304 AELNVEQVDP

-320 LISALPVSKHVSYL
+320 LMNTLPLSKHVSYL

-360 VMSGRQVNQ
+360 VLSGRQVNQ

-400 KERMLKL
+400 KERMVKL
-407 VENLR
+407 VKNLQT
-412 VALGERIDAQEWMS
+412 ALGERIDAQEWMS
-426 DSTKVRAHEKLD
+426 DSTKIRAHEKL
-438 AFRVKVGYPDK
+438 ATFHVKVGYPDK
-449 WKDYSKLEIKKDS
+449 WKDYSKLEIKNDS

-477 MISRLGKPVDR
+477 MYSRIGKPVDK

-515 LQPPFFNMDADDA
+515 LQPPFFNMEADDA

-554 KNGNLTDWWA
+554 KDGNLTDWWA
-564 EGDADRFKE
+564 PGDADRFKE

-579 DFFNNIEVLPGLKGN
+579 DFFNKIEVLPGLQAN
-594 GQLTLGENLADHGG
+594 GELTLGENLADHGG
-608 LNVAYLAFRNAT
+608 LNVAYLAFQNAT
-620 KDAPLEVK
+620 KDAPLGVVD
-628 EGFTPEQRFFIAYAT
+628 GFTPEQRFFLAYAT

-653 ARVYTKSDPH
+653 IRVYTKSDPH

-682 AFQITPDDSLYVAP
+682 AFHITPSDPLYVAP

-701 IW
+701 VW

>member
-1 MGERFTR
+1 
-8 IGKYRNELITNFII
+8 
-22 MCMNKRNYLTAAAM
+22 MNKKNYVAVATLAFAMLT
-36 ALAVLSSCGGQKEA
+36 SCAGQKEA
-50 RNTSGIDLA
+50 KSTSGIDLA
-59 NMDTTVSAGQDF
+59 NMDTTVSAGTDF

-94 FDQLAENNQKQLREL
+94 FDELFENSQKQLREL
-109 IEGLASQQNEAGTVA
+109 IEGLAAQKNNQAGSAA
-124 QKIGDLYNIAMD
+124 QKIGDLYNMAMD
-136 SVARNEQGFAPV
+136 SVTLNKQGAEPV
-148 KPMLDKIAALTDKSQ
+148 KAMLDKIAGMKDKSE
-163 IIPMSVEMR
+163 IVPMMTEMAHI
-172 RFQGIGTYF
+172 GIGTYF
-181 NFYVYA
+181 RSYVYA
-187 DPKNSALN
+187 DPKNSSLN

-208 KEYYLDTDSITEN
+208 KEYYLDTDSITQN
-221 IRNEYKKYIAKL
+221 IREQYKLYIGKL
-233 FALSGFSEAEA
+233 FQLAGFSEADA

-256 SIAKVSRSAAEL
+256 AIAKVSRSATEL
-268 RNPEANYH
+268 RDPEANYH
-276 KMSYADLKKRIPG
+276 KMSFDELKKTIAG
-289 IDWDAFMTGLGIQAP
+289 IDWDAYMKGLGIQAP
-304 AELNVEQVES
+304 AELNVEQVEP

-320 LISALPVSKHVSYL
+320 LMNTLPLSKHVSYL

-360 VMSGRQVNQ
+360 VLSGRQVNQ

-400 KERMLKL
+400 KERMVKL
-407 VENLR
+407 VKNLQT
-412 VALGERIDAQEWMS
+412 ALGERIDAQEWMS
-426 DSTKVRAHEKLD
+426 DSTKIRAHEKLA
-438 AFRVKVGYPDK
+438 AFHVKVGYPDK
-449 WKDYSKLEIKKDS
+449 WKDYSKLEIKNDS

-477 MISRLGKPVDR
+477 MYSRIGKPVDK

-515 LQPPFFNMDADDA
+515 LQPPFFNMEADDA

-554 KNGNLTDWWA
+554 KDGNLTDWWA
-564 EGDADRFKE
+564 PGDADRFKE

-579 DFFNNIEVLPGLKGN
+579 DFFNKIEVLPGLQAN
-594 GQLTLGENLADHGG
+594 GELTLGENLADHGG
-608 LNVAYLAFRNAT
+608 LNVAYLAFQNAT
-620 KDAPLEVK
+620 KDAPLDVVD
-628 EGFTPEQRFFIAYAT
+628 GFTPEQRFFLAYAT

-653 ARVYTKSDPH
+653 IRVYTKSDPH

-682 AFQITPDDSLYVAP
+682 AFHITPSDPLYVAP

-701 IW
+701 VW

>member
-1 MGERFTR
+1 
-8 IGKYRNELITNFII
+8 
-22 MCMNKRNYLTAAAM
+22 MNKKNYVAVATLAFAMLT
-36 ALAVLSSCGGQKEA
+36 SCAGQKEA
-50 RNTSGIDLA
+50 KSTSGIDLA
-59 NMDTTVSAGQDF
+59 NMDTTVSAGTDF

-76 GGWNDAHPLTAEY
+76 GGWNDAHLLTAEY

-94 FDQLAENNQKQLREL
+94 FDELFENSQKQLREL
-109 IEGLASQQNEAGTVA
+109 IEGLAAQKNNQAGSAA
-124 QKIGDLYNIAMD
+124 QKIGDLYNMAMD
-136 SVARNEQGFAPV
+136 SVTLNKQGAEPV
-148 KPMLDKIAALTDKSQ
+148 KAMLDKIAGMKDKSE
-163 IIPMSVEMR
+163 IVPMMTEMAHI
-172 RFQGIGTYF
+172 GIGTYF
-181 NFYVYA
+181 HSYVYA
-187 DPKNSALN
+187 DPKNSSLN

-208 KEYYLDTDSITEN
+208 KEYYLDTDSITQN
-221 IRNEYKKYIAKL
+221 IREQYKLYIGKL
-233 FALSGFSEAEA
+233 FQLAGFSEADA

-256 SIAKVSRSAAEL
+256 AIAKVSRSATEL
-268 RNPEANYH
+268 RDPEANYH
-276 KMSYADLKKRIPG
+276 KMSFDELKKTIAG
-289 IDWDAFMTGLGIQAP
+289 IDWDAYMKGLGIQAP
-304 AELNVEQVES
+304 AELNVEQVEP

-320 LISALPVSKHVSYL
+320 LMNTLPLSKHVSYL

-360 VMSGRQVNQ
+360 VLSGRQVNQ

-400 KERMLKL
+400 KERMVKL
-407 VENLR
+407 VKNLQT
-412 VALGERIDAQEWMS
+412 ALGERIDAQEWMS
-426 DSTKVRAHEKLD
+426 DSTKIRAHEKLA
-438 AFRVKVGYPDK
+438 AFHVKVGYPDK
-449 WKDYSKLEIKKDS
+449 WKDYSKLEIKNDS

-477 MISRLGKPVDR
+477 MYSRIGKPVDK

-515 LQPPFFNMDADDA
+515 LQPPFFNMEADDA

-554 KNGNLTDWWA
+554 KDGNLTDWWA
-564 EGDADRFKE
+564 PGDADRFKE

-579 DFFNNIEVLPGLKGN
+579 DFFNKIEVLPGLQAN
-594 GQLTLGENLADHGG
+594 GELTLGENLADHGG
-608 LNVAYLAFRNAT
+608 LNVAYLAFQNAT
-620 KDAPLEVK
+620 KDAPLGVVD
-628 EGFTPEQRFFIAYAT
+628 GFTPEQRFFLAYAT

-653 ARVYTKSDPH
+653 IRVYTKSDPH

-682 AFQITPDDSLYVAP
+682 AFHITPSDPLYVAP

-701 IW
+701 VW

>member
-1 MGERFTR
+1 
-8 IGKYRNELITNFII
+8 
-22 MCMNKRNYLTAAAM
+22 MNKKNYVAVATLAFAMLT
-36 ALAVLSSCGGQKEA
+36 SCAGQKEA
-50 RNTSGIDLA
+50 KSTSGIDLA
-59 NMDTTVSAGQDF
+59 NMDTTVSAGTDF

-94 FDQLAENNQKQLREL
+94 FDELFENSQKQLREL
-109 IEGLASQQNEAGTVA
+109 IEGLAAKKNNQAGSAA
-124 QKIGDLYNIAMD
+124 QKIGDLYNMAMD
-136 SVARNEQGFAPV
+136 SVTLNKQGAEPV
-148 KPMLDKIAALTDKSQ
+148 KAMLDKIAGMKDKSE
-163 IIPMSVEMR
+163 IVPMMTEMAHI
-172 RFQGIGTYF
+172 GIGTYF
-181 NFYVYA
+181 HSYVYA
-187 DPKNSALN
+187 DPKNSSLN

-208 KEYYLDTDSITEN
+208 KEYYLDTDSITQN
-221 IRNEYKKYIAKL
+221 IREQYKLYIGKL
-233 FALSGFSEAEA
+233 FQLAGFSEADA

-256 SIAKVSRSAAEL
+256 AIAKVSRSATEL
-268 RNPEANYH
+268 RDPEANYH
-276 KMSYADLKKRIPG
+276 KMSFDELKKTIAG
-289 IDWDAFMTGLGIQAP
+289 IDWDAYMKGLGIQAP
-304 AELNVEQVES
+304 AELNVEQVEP

-320 LISALPVSKHVSYL
+320 LMNTLPLSKHVSYL

-360 VMSGRQVNQ
+360 VLSGRQVNQ

-400 KERMLKL
+400 KERMVKL
-407 VENLR
+407 VKNLQT
-412 VALGERIDAQEWMS
+412 ALGERIDAQEWMS
-426 DSTKVRAHEKLD
+426 DSTKIRAHEKL
-438 AFRVKVGYPDK
+438 ATFHVKVGYPDK
-449 WKDYSKLEIKKDS
+449 WKDYSKLEIKNDS

-477 MISRLGKPVDR
+477 MYSRIGKPVDK

-515 LQPPFFNMDADDA
+515 LQPPFFNMEADDA

-554 KNGNLTDWWA
+554 KDGNLTDWWA
-564 EGDADRFKE
+564 PGDADRFKE

-579 DFFNNIEVLPGLKGN
+579 DFFNKIEVLPGLQAN
-594 GQLTLGENLADHGG
+594 GELTLGENLADHGG
-608 LNVAYLAFRNAT
+608 LNVAYLAFQNAT
-620 KDAPLEVK
+620 KDAPLGVVD
-628 EGFTPEQRFFIAYAT
+628 GFTPEQRFFLAYAT

-653 ARVYTKSDPH
+653 IRVYTKSDPH

-682 AFQITPDDSLYVAP
+682 AFHITPSDPLYVAP

-701 IW
+701 VW

>member
-1 MGERFTR
+1 
-8 IGKYRNELITNFII
+8 
-22 MCMNKRNYLTAAAM
+22 MNKKNYVAVATLAFAMLT
-36 ALAVLSSCGGQKEA
+36 SCAGQKEA
-50 RNTSGIDLA
+50 KSTSGIDLA
-59 NMDTTVSAGQDF
+59 NMDTTVSAGTDF

-94 FDQLAENNQKQLREL
+94 FDELFENSQKQLREL
-109 IEGLASQQNEAGTVA
+109 IEGLAAQKNNQAGSAA
-124 QKIGDLYNIAMD
+124 QKIGDLYNMAMD
-136 SVARNEQGFAPV
+136 SVTLNKQGAEPV
-148 KPMLDKIAALTDKSQ
+148 KAMLDKIAGMKDKSE
-163 IIPMSVEMR
+163 IVPMMTEMAHI
-172 RFQGIGTYF
+172 GIGTYF
-181 NFYVYA
+181 HSYVYA
-187 DPKNSALN
+187 DPKNSSLN

-208 KEYYLDTDSITEN
+208 KEYYLDTDSITQN
-221 IRNEYKKYIAKL
+221 IREQYKLYIGKL
-233 FALSGFSEAEA
+233 FQLAGFSEADA

-256 SIAKVSRSAAEL
+256 AIAKVSRSATEL
-268 RNPEANYH
+268 RDPEANYH
-276 KMSYADLKKRIPG
+276 KMSFDELKKTISG
-289 IDWDAFMTGLGIQAP
+289 IDWDAYMKGLGIQAP
-304 AELNVEQVES
+304 AELNVEQVEP

-320 LISALPVSKHVSYL
+320 LMNTLPLSKHVSYL

-360 VMSGRQVNQ
+360 VLSGRQVNQ

-400 KERMLKL
+400 KERMVKL
-407 VENLR
+407 VKNLQT
-412 VALGERIDAQEWMS
+412 ALGERIDAQEWMS
-426 DSTKVRAHEKLD
+426 DSTKIRAHEKL
-438 AFRVKVGYPDK
+438 ATFHVKVGYPDK
-449 WKDYSKLEIKKDS
+449 WKDYSKLEIKNDS

-477 MISRLGKPVDR
+477 MYSRIGKPVDK

-515 LQPPFFNMDADDA
+515 LQPPFFNMEADDA

-554 KNGNLTDWWA
+554 KDGNLTDWWA
-564 EGDADRFKE
+564 PGDADRFKE

-579 DFFNNIEVLPGLKGN
+579 DFFNKIEVLPGLQAN
-594 GQLTLGENLADHGG
+594 GELTLGENLADHGG
-608 LNVAYLAFRNAT
+608 LNVAYLAFQNAT
-620 KDAPLEVK
+620 KDAPLGVVD
-628 EGFTPEQRFFIAYAT
+628 GFTPEQRFFLAYAT

-653 ARVYTKSDPH
+653 IRVYTKSDPH

-682 AFQITPDDSLYVAP
+682 AFHITPSDPLYVAP

-701 IW
+701 VW

>member
-1 MGERFTR
+1 
-8 IGKYRNELITNFII
+8 
-22 MCMNKRNYLTAAAM
+22 MNKKNYVAVATLAFAMLT
-36 ALAVLSSCGGQKEA
+36 SCAGQKEA
-50 RNTSGIDLA
+50 KSTSGIDLA
-59 NMDTTVSAGQDF
+59 NMDTTVSAGTDF

-76 GGWNDAHPLTAEY
+76 GGWNDVHPLTAEY

-94 FDQLAENNQKQLREL
+94 FDELFENSQKQLREL
-109 IEGLASQQNEAGTVA
+109 IEGLAAQKNNQAGSAA
-124 QKIGDLYNIAMD
+124 QKIGDLYNMAMD
-136 SVARNEQGFAPV
+136 SVTLNKQGAEPV
-148 KPMLDKIAALTDKSQ
+148 KAMLDKIAGMKDKSE
-163 IIPMSVEMR
+163 IVPMMTEMAHI
-172 RFQGIGTYF
+172 GIGTYF
-181 NFYVYA
+181 RSYVYA
-187 DPKNSALN
+187 DPKNSSLN

-208 KEYYLDTDSITEN
+208 KEYYLDTDSITQN
-221 IRNEYKKYIAKL
+221 IREQYKLYIGKL
-233 FALSGFSEAEA
+233 FQLAGFSEADA
-244 QQKVADVMEIET
+244 QQKVADVMEVET
-256 SIAKVSRSAAEL
+256 AIAKVSRSATEL
-268 RNPEANYH
+268 RDPEANYH
-276 KMSYADLKKRIPG
+276 KMSFDELKKTISG
-289 IDWDAFMTGLGIQAP
+289 IDWDAYMKGLGIQAP
-304 AELNVEQVES
+304 AELNVEQVEP

-320 LISALPVSKHVSYL
+320 LMNTLPLSKHVSYL

-360 VMSGRQVNQ
+360 VLSGRQVNQ

-400 KERMLKL
+400 KERMVKL
-407 VENLR
+407 VKNLQT
-412 VALGERIDAQEWMS
+412 ALGERIDAQEWMS
-426 DSTKVRAHEKLD
+426 DSTKIRAHEKLA
-438 AFRVKVGYPDK
+438 AFHVKVGYPDK
-449 WKDYSKLEIKKDS
+449 WKDYSKLEIKNDS

-477 MISRLGKPVDR
+477 MYSRIGKPVDK

-515 LQPPFFNMDADDA
+515 LQPPFFNMEADDA

-554 KNGNLTDWWA
+554 KDGNLTDWWA
-564 EGDADRFKE
+564 PGDADRFKE

-579 DFFNNIEVLPGLKGN
+579 DFFNKIEVLPGLQAN
-594 GQLTLGENLADHGG
+594 GELTLGENLADHGG
-608 LNVAYLAFRNAT
+608 LNVAYLAFQNAT
-620 KDAPLEVK
+620 KDAPLGVVD
-628 EGFTPEQRFFIAYAT
+628 GFTPEQRFFLAYAT

-653 ARVYTKSDPH
+653 IRVYTKSDPH

-682 AFQITPDDSLYVAP
+682 AFHITPSDPLYVAP

-701 IW
+701 VW